1 MRFES
6 DEAINNIRELCN
18 DIQYD
23 VKLRDKHIG
32 DYINMKLG
40 KITPE
45 ELRKIILGTDEEENN
60 ND

>member
-6 DEAINNIRELCN
+6 DEAINNIREICN

-23 VKLRDKHIG
+23 IKLRDEHIG

-40 KITPE
+40 KTTPE
-45 ELRKIILGTDEEENN
+45 ELRKIVLGTDEEGNN